1 MKAATERPSGNGVAT
16 PGATAGAMP
25 VTPTRSLGARRRRP
39 ALIAL
44 SVALIAAGGLGS
56 AAFYQMGDKRVPV
69 LAVARTVP
77 YGQTIAAEDLRV
89 VEINDAPGLRPI
101 GSGSKGLIV
110 GKRAAVELRA
120 GSLLT
125 SDQVTEKIAIQPGE
139 TLVPIAVDATRM
151 PVQRVTPG
159 TRILV
164 VTAVAAPA
172 GANAVPAQ
180 PVTVAA
186 TVIRAAAADPNSG
199 SGKAVLDVAVPAK
212 DGPTLA
218 LQVVDGRFSIV
229 VLNTGNADAAPNP
242 APGKAGGT
250 P

>member
-1 MKAATERPSGNGVAT
+1 MVKAATERPSGNGVV
-16 PGATAGAMP
+16 PQGAAAGAMP

-56 AAFYQMGDKRVPV
+56 AAFYHMGDKRVPV

-77 YGQTIAAEDLRV
+77 YGQTIAADDLRV

-101 GSGSKGLIV
+101 GSGSKAVIV

-120 GSLLT
+120 GTLLT
-125 SDQVTEKIAIQPGE
+125 SDQVTERIAIQPGE
-139 TLVPIAVDATRM
+139 TLVPIAVDGTKM

-164 VTAVAAPA
+164 VTAVPVAGGNANAAPA
-172 GANAVPAQ
+172 Q
-180 PVTVAA
+180 PITTAA
-186 TVIRAAAADPNSG
+186 TVIRSGTADSSAS
-199 SGKAVLDVAVPAK
+199 SGKSVLDVAVPAK
-212 DGPTLA
+212 DGPVLA
-218 LQVVDGRFSIV
+218 LQVAEGRFSIV
-229 VLNTGNADAAPNP
+229 VLNTGNADAAPAKTGG
-242 APGKAGGT
+242 AP
-250 P
+250 